1 MRAIAVLLLLFLLS
15 AAAQAQ
21 QGVKPALSMTVTGHI
36 EIARDGNLH
45 TYQLDKG
52 LPPAVEQLVE
62 QNLRQWTFEPITVD
76 GRPVIARTRVRLM
89 LSAEEVAGGYQ
100 LKVENVWF
108 GEPTRT
114 SKMRPPQY
122 PVQAA
127 YAGLG
132 ARVILVLKLDAG
144 GNVTDVHPE
153 QTSLG
158 AIAKDEKSAEEWRA
172 VFEKAS
178 VAAARRWKFDVTE
191 VIEGAPAE
199 TSSVRVP
206 VDFEMM
212 GSTSK
217 NRWRGFVPGPR
228 RPAPW
233 LTDEVAATQTIDDL
247 GVNDTQPLD
256 SRFKLKTQIVG
267 ALL

>member
-1 MRAIAVLLLLFLLS
+1 M
-15 AAAQAQ
+15 
-21 QGVKPALSMTVTGHI
+21 LSMTVTGHI
-36 EIARDGNLH
+36 EIAPDGSLH

-52 LPPAVEQLVE
+52 LSPAVEQLVE
-62 QNLRQWTFEPITVD
+62 KNLRQWRFEPITVE
-76 GRPVIARTRVRLM
+76 GRPVIARTRLRLM
-89 LSAEEVAGGYQ
+89 LSAEEIADGYQ
-100 LKVENVWF
+100 LRVENVWF

-122 PVQAA
+122 PAQAA

-132 ARVILVLKLDAG
+132 ARVILVLRLDASG
-144 GNVTDVHPE
+144 KVIDVHPE

-158 AIAKDEKSAEEWRA
+158 AIAKNEKQAEEWRG
-172 VFEKAS
+172 VFEKVS

-191 VIEGAPAE
+191 VIGGAPVE

-212 GSTSK
+212 GKTSD

-233 LTDEVAATQTIDDL
+233 VTDEIAATQSIDDL
-247 GVNDTQPLD
+247 GADDTQPLD